1 MSNSEKM
8 KAVEQQDVKGFV
20 DRLLEDPM
28 TEETRYLAK
37 RLMGF
42 LYSWLGVSLATFF
55 SVFVLIYIYGIREIS
70 TLIIWGVVAAIPWFI
85 VSAILIFKYMMK
97 MEGRIRKRYRDSI
110 SKEA

>member
-1 MSNSEKM
+1 MSDGKKLE
-8 KAVEQQDVKGFV
+8 AVTQQDVKGFV
-20 DRLLEDPM
+20 DRLLEEPM
-28 TEETRYLAK
+28 TEETRFLAK
-37 RLMGF
+37 RLMSF
-42 LYSWLGVSLATFF
+42 LYSWLGLSLTAFLLL
-55 SVFVLIYIYGIREIS
+55 FVLIYIYGIREIS